1 MSQTFEKIM
10 EYVQSWLNLII
21 FVFVP
26 SNTPTVEPDFRKLL
40 ICLLV
45 DIIGTSSELL
55 PILGELTDV
64 VWAPIAALTLRSL
77 FQGSNVVFALEFAE
91 EFLPF
96 TDVLPLAT
104 ICWIVE
110 TFYGD
115 SDFAKTLQIGR
126 YSKGFADGT
135 SGSSDV
141 IDASLVLDDDEK
153 RLANSKKR
161 M

>member
-1 MSQTFEKIM
+1 M
-10 EYVQSWLNLII
+10 
-21 FVFVP
+21 
-26 SNTPTVEPDFRKLL
+26 
-40 ICLLV
+40 

-91 EFLPF
+91 EFLPL

-115 SDFAKTLQIGR
+115 SEFAKTLQIGI
-126 YSKGFADGT
+126 YSKGFANEAN
-135 SGSSDV
+135 GSSDV
-141 IDASLVLDDDEK
+141 IDVPPVLDDEK
-153 RLANSKKR
+153 RLPNSTKR